1 MPTTLRAYTFFYDS
15 PDRHSFV
22 SEPWK
27 LYDGD
32 GLPPLPP
39 IKRPDFQYV
48 FGQDQFTRRIY
59 CNDVSYRALS
69 DTVQARHEKSFSAPV
84 QSQVRLHELIE
95 QFAFYLLDKSIL
107 NSESD

>member
-48 FGQDQFTRRIY
+48 FGQDQ
-59 CNDVSYRALS
+59 L
-69 DTVQARHEKSFSAPV
+69 
-84 QSQVRLHELIE
+84 
-95 QFAFYLLDKSIL
+95 
-107 NSESD
+107 

>member
-48 FGQDQFTRRIY
+48 F
-59 CNDVSYRALS
+59 
-69 DTVQARHEKSFSAPV
+69 VQARHEKSFSAPV